1 MCIIIYYMKKGFIF
15 FAILLISF
23 QVLSQEKYDKS
34 FYLIDIRP
42 DFVFEPSDK
51 HDVDSILRLYHATK
65 NDTLRLYYLQLFSE
79 GLTNEYLWTRYNKL
93 LFDYSSKKQDS
104 LFRFYYGCALNN
116 LGYESQYVKN
126 DLQNAKKYYHESYNV
141 FKKINNGS
149 GLGVEIN
156 NLAYIYQ
163 HEGNIQ
169 RAIELYT
176 EAGNFFL
183 SANQPLGLTSIYIN
197 LGDIYYKNDELIKAE
212 EFFEKA
218 LAYAKK
224 TNQNL
229 VIANAYNQLGLIKYR
244 QKKTSQAIVYYQ
256 KAADIYQKDNN
267 FSRLSLI
274 YVGLANACVDNK
286 VMYRDYVFKAK
297 DNALISPDMQ
307 VKVQVYN
314 LVANYFLQSSDI
326 NKALIYADSSY
337 IFAKKLSYPDLIAD
351 AAEIL
356 SEIHKRHKHYE
367 LAYRY
372 LSENKLIRDSLNNE
386 VTQKAVIKSQY
397 QIEYNK
403 KDIELKA
410 EQAKKD
416 AIRAAEKQQQKV
428 ILILTISAA
437 LIISVFA
444 FIAFQ
449 NYKKT
454 KRANIIIENQ
464 KQEVEL
470 KNEEITLQK
479 EIVEEKQKEIIDSIN
494 YAKRI
499 QTAVLT
505 GKDVWD
511 KVSKDH
517 FILFKPKDIVSGDF
531 YWAYNTPNNR
541 SIFVLADC
549 TGHGVP
555 GGFMSMLGNS
565 FLNEIV
571 VENKLFK
578 ANEILNKLRAKI
590 IAALDQE
597 GKSEQK
603 DGMDIS
609 LCVWNK
615 IDNTLEFSGA
625 HNPIWILSN
634 GELNEVKAD
643 KMPIGS
649 YIDNVTSFNS
659 TIIQLQAGDIIYMS
673 TDGFADQFGG
683 SKGKKLKYKAMLE
696 LMIAN
701 SKEPMSKQKEILE
714 SYFES
719 WRQNYEQV
727 DDVSVI
733 GVRV

>member
-1 MCIIIYYMKKGFIF
+1 MKKIF
-15 FAILLISF
+15 VFLVLLSLNF
-23 QVLSQEKYDKS
+23 QVLSQGKYDKP
-34 FYLIDIRP
+34 FYLIDIKQ

-79 GLTNEYLWTRYNKL
+79 GLTNEYLWTRYNKVL
-93 LFDYSSKKQDS
+93 YDYSSKKQDS

-116 LGYESQYVKN
+116 LGYESQYIKN
-126 DLQNAKKYYHESYNV
+126 DLETAKKYYNESYNV
-141 FKKINNGS
+141 FKDIKNGN

-169 RAIELYT
+169 KAIELYT

-183 SANQPLGLTSIYIN
+183 NSNQPLGLTSIYIN
-197 LGDIYYKNDELIKAE
+197 LGDIYYKNNELDKAE
-212 EFFEKA
+212 EFFMKA
-218 LAYAKK
+218 LAYAVK
-224 TNQNL
+224 TTQNL
-229 VIANAYNQLGLIKYR
+229 VLANVYNQLGIIKFR
-244 QKKTSQAIVYYQ
+244 QKKISQAVAYYQ
-256 KAADIYQKDNN
+256 KAADIYQKDR
-267 FSRLSLI
+267 SYGKLTLI
-274 YVGLANACVDNK
+274 YVGLANVSVNDKTLYGN
-286 VMYRDYVFKAK
+286 YVLKAK
-297 DNALISPDMQ
+297 DNALLSSDMQ
-307 VKVQVYN
+307 VKAQAYN
-314 LVANYFLQSSDI
+314 LVANYFMQNSDL
-326 NKALIYADSSY
+326 NKALMYADSSY

-351 AAEIL
+351 AADIL
-356 SEIHKRHKHYE
+356 SEIHKRQKHYE
-367 LAYRY
+367 LAYQY
-372 LSENKLIRDSLNNE
+372 LRENKLIRDSLNNE
-386 VTQKAVIKSQY
+386 ATQKAIIKSQY

-403 KDIELKA
+403 KDVELKA

-416 AIRAAEKQQQKV
+416 AIRAAEKHQQQM
-428 ILILTISAA
+428 ILILTIIAT
-437 LIISVFA
+437 LVISVFA
-444 FIAFQ
+444 FIAFK

-454 KRANIIIENQ
+454 KKANIIIENQ

-470 KNEEITLQK
+470 KNEEITHQK

-505 GKDVWD
+505 GKDVWE
-511 KVSKDH
+511 KVSKEH

-609 LCVWNK
+609 LCV
-615 IDNTLEFSGA
+615 
-625 HNPIWILSN
+625 
-634 GELNEVKAD
+634 
-643 KMPIGS
+643 
-649 YIDNVTSFNS
+649 
-659 TIIQLQAGDIIYMS
+659 
-673 TDGFADQFGG
+673 
-683 SKGKKLKYKAMLE
+683 
-696 LMIAN
+696 
-701 SKEPMSKQKEILE
+701 
-714 SYFES
+714 
-719 WRQNYEQV
+719 
-727 DDVSVI
+727 
-733 GVRV
+733 